1 MSEDSVEIQ
10 SIAKD
15 VERLRQERPHTRPFV
30 DPFVGVLLARTPL
43 VDSLVE
49 EGKGQPAPKPD
60 LTKLGLGG
68 ALEPHDT
75 LPLDASGVRRVFE
88 ALQQVLVNGFPAV
101 RGDLMNIGA
110 VAAGKEGFLMELA
123 RDMLGDRQRF
133 LIRTAHSFGVDP
145 LVLGFW
151 CIQILTPLAMARGRL
166 LRGLVP
172 DGVWNRGY
180 CPVCGSWP
188 SLAHHTETGRMMT
201 CSFCASRWQV
211 TLPEC
216 PFCGAAGPFGQV
228 AMPGVATERLVIC
241 QNCHHYLG
249 EIVGEP
255 FPGMSPEVEALSL
268 APLEFLVRQ
277 QGGSPANLDWRQ
289 MLWVH

>member
-101 RGDLMNIGA
+101 RGDLM
-110 VAAGKEGFLMELA
+110 
-123 RDMLGDRQRF
+123 
-133 LIRTAHSFGVDP
+133 GVDK
-145 LVLGFW
+145 
-151 CIQILTPLAMARGRL
+151 
-166 LRGLVP
+166 P
-172 DGVWNRGY
+172 DVRFVVHLD
-180 CPVCGSWP
+180 PP
-188 SLAHHTETGRMMT
+188 KSLEAYHQETGRAGRDGAPAEALLLYGSEDFVALRHLIAPDGADDPRKRIELAKLDALAGYCESDVCRRQT
-201 CSFCASRWQV
+201 LLGYFGQD
-211 TLPEC
+211 LPE
-216 PFCGAAGPFGQV
+216 PCGNCDICLDPSAPVDATIAAQK
-228 AMPGVATERLVIC
+228 
-241 QNCHHYLG
+241 
-249 EIVGEP
+249 
-255 FPGMSPEVEALSL
+255 ALSCVYRTGQRFGAGHVADVL
-268 APLEFLVRQ
+268 LGKKTARVERFGHESFYQ
-277 QGGSPANLDWRQ
+277 
-289 MLWVH
+289 